1 MENSAGLEKICM
13 EIVFPEG
20 GFSIRTLKEKDISMK
35 AAIKITNNH
44 ETDSQYITRH
54 QLMI

>member
-44 ETDSQYITRH
+44 ETDSQYITQHR
-54 QLMI
+54 